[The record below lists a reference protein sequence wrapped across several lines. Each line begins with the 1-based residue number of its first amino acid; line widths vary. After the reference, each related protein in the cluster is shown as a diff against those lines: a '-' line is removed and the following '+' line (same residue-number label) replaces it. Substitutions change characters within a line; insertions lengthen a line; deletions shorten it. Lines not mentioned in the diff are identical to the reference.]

1 MEKKKILLV
10 EDVKYF
16 VDVQKRLLK
25 RTNCDLITISD
36 GSQVLEIAT
45 KERPDLILL
54 DIILPGMNGD
64 DCCRAIKSDSSL
76 KDVPIIMTI
85 LEGRE
90 DEKERCL
97 NAGCDDYIT
106 KPINREEL
114 LNKVKKLLDL
124 IVREHVRVPMK
135 ITASYSFQGEEFPC
149 KIHDV
154 SEGGM
159 LIISNNPLTINSS
172 ILLKFVLPVS
182 DVAILALG
190 EVVRAID
197 NVSSFGT
204 VPVKGYGIKFTK
216 MPNAGRMII
225 AKAAGKI

>member
-1 MEKKKILLV
+1 MTKKKILLV

-16 VDVQKRLLK
+16 VDVQKKLLK
-25 RTNCDLITISD
+25 RTNCDLIVTSD
-36 GSQVLEIAT
+36 GSQVLEIAA

-54 DIILPGMNGD
+54 DTILPGMNGD
-64 DCCRAIKSDSSL
+64 DCCRAIKNDPTL
-76 KDVPIIMTI
+76 KDVPVIMTI

-90 DEKERCL
+90 DEKEMCL
-97 NAGCDDYIT
+97 EAGCDDYIT

-114 LNKVKKLLDL
+114 LDKVKKRLDL

-135 ITASYSFQGEEFPC
+135 VTASYSFQGSEFSC

-159 LIISNNPLTINSS
+159 LIINNNPLAVNSS

-190 EVVRAID
+190 EVVRVID
-197 NVSSFGT
+197 NISPIGT
-204 VPVKGYGIKFTK
+204 VPVKGYGIKFIK
-216 MPNAGRMII
+216 MPNAGKMII